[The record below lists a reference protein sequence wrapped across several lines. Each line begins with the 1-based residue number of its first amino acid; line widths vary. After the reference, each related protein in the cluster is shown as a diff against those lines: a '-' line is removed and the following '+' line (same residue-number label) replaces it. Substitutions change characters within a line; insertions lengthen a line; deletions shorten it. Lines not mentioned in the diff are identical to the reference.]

1 MLLFKAP
8 LHVLRKTKAF
18 QSLLKSRLN
27 LPKLYDLGYRHKV
40 ALRPFTHASIR
51 WRKQQLEPGI
61 IKLVKN
67 IAKELDLQ
75 NDRGCFFDVGANV
88 GLYTWEVSKI
98 CPHRKTL
105 VFEPDPE
112 NIKLLQKTLS
122 AANLQNLEFC
132 KCALSNRVSKVL
144 FLQDSLT
151 SATGCVAG
159 KDKPWIEQYL
169 NSSANEIRVKTK
181 TLDSVVS
188 DDNNPSLIKIDVEG
202 HEVEVLEGGRNTLTK
217 IKPLLIVESFPPK
230 QRTVLSILQELG
242 YKLIDADRHASIN
255 PNTTNLFAWHP
266 RGPLQEASIHKLINS

>member
-1 MLLFKAP
+1 MLLFNAP

-18 QSLLKSRLN
+18 QALLKSRLN
-27 LPKLYDLGYRHKV
+27 HPKLYDLGYGHPV

-61 IKLVKN
+61 SKLVKN

-75 NDRGCFFDVGANV
+75 NDQGCVFDVGANI

-98 CPHRKTL
+98 SPHRKIL
-105 VFEPDPE
+105 AFEPDPE

-122 AANLQNLEFC
+122 VANLQNLEIC
-132 KCALSNRVSKVL
+132 KYAVSNRVSEVL
-144 FLQDSLT
+144 FFQDSLT

-169 NSSANEIRVKTK
+169 NISANEIRVKTN
-181 TLDSVVS
+181 TLDSVIS

-202 HEVEVLEGGRNTLTK
+202 HEVEVLEGGRNTLIK
-217 IKPLLIVESFPPK
+217 IKPLLILESFPPK
-230 QRTVLSILQELG
+230 QRTILSILKELG
-242 YKLIDADRHASIN
+242 YKLIDADRRASIN
-255 PNTTNLFAWHP
+255 PNTTNLLAWHP
-266 RGPLQEASIHKLINS
+266 KGPLQEASIHKLINS

>member
-8 LHVLRKTKAF
+8 LHVLRKTKVF
-18 QSLLKSRLN
+18 QLLLKSQLN
-27 LPKLYDLGYRHKV
+27 EPKLYNLGYNHQV

-61 IKLVKN
+61 SKLVKN

-75 NDRGCFFDVGANV
+75 NDRRCFFDVGANV

-105 VFEPDPE
+105 AFEPDPE
-112 NIKLLQKTLS
+112 NIKLLQKTHS
-122 AANLQNLEFC
+122 AANLQNLEIC
-132 KCALSNRVSKVL
+132 NYALSNQNGEVL
-144 FLQDSLT
+144 FFQDCLI

-169 NSSANEIRVKTK
+169 NSSANEIRVKTN

-202 HEVEVLEGGRNTLTK
+202 HEVEVLEGGSNTLTEAY
-217 IKPLLIVESFPPK
+217 PLLIIESFPPK
-230 QRTVLSILQELG
+230 QHTVLSLLQELG
-242 YKLIDADRHASIN
+242 YKSIDADHHTSIN

-266 RGPLQEASIHKLINS
+266 KGPLQEATIHKLIN